1 MHAAPSR
8 AMPARV
14 TLVLI
19 GSLVSS
25 YGYLMTTT
33 AEVGNG
39 PLFAVQDALHE
50 RTGMSLGMTAIVA
63 GTGFALLAAV
73 LGTRPGAG
81 TVAIPVL
88 TGITVAL
95 LEPFAP
101 HVEGVVVR
109 WAEFGVGTTVMML
122 GAVMMF
128 RGGFGA
134 SALDSTMFGLARLA
148 GTTPARARIA
158 LEATMALTGAAFG
171 GRVGLGTVAMAVTVG
186 PLFAFWLRRLPAVA
200 GSTPTPAAGD
210 PGDAGPLHR
219 VGTDRMEGAQP

>member
-1 MHAAPSR
+1 MYAAPSR

-50 RTGMSLGMTAIVA
+50 RTGMSLGMTAVVA
-63 GTGFALLAAV
+63 GLGFALLAAV
-73 LGTRPGAG
+73 LGMPPCAG
-81 TVAIPVL
+81 MVVIPVL
-88 TGITVAL
+88 TGITVGL

-101 HVEGVVVR
+101 HPEGVVVR

-128 RGGFGA
+128 CGGFGA

-148 GTTPARARIA
+148 GTTPARARIV

-186 PLFAFWLRRLPAVA
+186 PLFAFWLRRLPAVVGGPQSSAAQVSDGA
-200 GSTPTPAAGD
+200 G
-210 PGDAGPLHR
+210 LRHR
-219 VGTDRMEGAQP
+219 VRTDRMEGAQP